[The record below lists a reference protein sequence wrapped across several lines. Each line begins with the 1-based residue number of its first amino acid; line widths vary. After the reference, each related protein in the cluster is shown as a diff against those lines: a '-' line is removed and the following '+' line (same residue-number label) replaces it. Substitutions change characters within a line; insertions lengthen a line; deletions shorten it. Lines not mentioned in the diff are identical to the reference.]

1 MGITINGK
9 KGKSIMSRLGK
20 KPVPIPDGVKVSLN
34 GSIVKAEGPKG
45 LLEYKLPAN
54 VKAKIDE
61 AKKLLSVE
69 TTYVIP
75 QDNINHGTIRSHIN
89 NMFIGVH
96 HGYEEKMEIIGT
108 GYKVAMEGKNLAI
121 SLGFSHP
128 VKVDVPAGITVTIPN
143 PNLLVIQGI
152 NKQITGAFA
161 AKIKAIKPSEPYN
174 LKGIKYVD
182 EVIKRKTGKTFVSGT
197 A

>member
-1 MGITINGK
+1 
-9 KGKSIMSRLGK
+9 MSRLGR

-34 GSIVKAEGPKG
+34 DKAVKAEGPKG
-45 LLEYKLPAN
+45 SLEYKLPAN
-54 VKAKIDE
+54 VKVKIDE
-61 AKKLLSVE
+61 QKKLVFVE
-69 TTYVIP
+69 TTYITS
-75 QDNINHGTIRSHIN
+75 QDKINHGTIRSHIN
-89 NMFIGVH
+89 NMLIGVH
-96 HGYEEKMEIIGT
+96 QGYEEGMEIIGT
-108 GYKVAMEGKNLAI
+108 GYKAVMEGKNLAI
-121 SLGFSHP
+121 NLGYSHP

-143 PNLLVIQGI
+143 PNMVVMQGV
-152 NKQITGAFA
+152 NKQLVGAFA

>member
-1 MGITINGK
+1 
-9 KGKSIMSRLGK
+9 MSRLGR
-20 KPVPIPDGVKVSLN
+20 KPVPIPDGVKVAVN
-34 GSIVKAEGPKG
+34 GNAVKAEGPKG
-45 LLEYKLPAN
+45 SLEYKLPAN
-54 VKAKIDE
+54 VKVKIDE

-89 NMFIGVH
+89 NMLIGVH
-96 HGYEEKMEIIGT
+96 QGYEEKMEIIGT
-108 GYKVAMEGKNLAI
+108 GYKAVMDGKNLAI

-128 VKVDVPAGITVTIPN
+128 VKVDVPAGIAVTIPN

>member
-1 MGITINGK
+1 
-9 KGKSIMSRLGK
+9 MSRLGK

-34 GSIVKAEGPKG
+34 SSTVKAEGPKG
-45 LLEYKLPAN
+45 TLEYKLPVN
-54 VKAKIDE
+54 VKVKIDE
-61 AKKLLSVE
+61 AKKLLTVE

-89 NMFIGVH
+89 NMLIGVH

-108 GYKVAMEGKNLAI
+108 GYKAVMEGKNLAI

-128 VKVDVPAGITVTIPN
+128 VKVDVPAGIAVTIPN
-143 PNLLVIQGI
+143 PNLVVIQGA
-152 NKQITGAFA
+152 NKQVVGAFA

-174 LKGIKYVD
+174 LKGIKYTD

>member
-1 MGITINGK
+1 
-9 KGKSIMSRLGK
+9 MSRLGR
-20 KPVPIPDGVKVSLN
+20 KPVQIPDGVKVAVN
-34 GSIVKAEGPKG
+34 GSAVKAEGPKG
-45 LLEYKLPAN
+45 ALEYKLPDN
-54 VKAKIDE
+54 VKVKIDE

-89 NMFIGVH
+89 NMIIGVH

-108 GYKVAMEGKNLAI
+108 GYKAVMEGKSAGGGSAFGGNLAI

-128 VKVDVPAGITVTIPN
+128 VKVDVPAGIVVTIPN

-152 NKQITGAFA
+152 NKQIIGAFA

>member
-1 MGITINGK
+1 
-9 KGKSIMSRLGK
+9 MSRLGR
-20 KPVPIPDGVKVSLN
+20 KPVPIPDGVKVAVN
-34 GSIVKAEGPKG
+34 GNIVKAEGPKG
-45 LLEYKLPAN
+45 TLEYILPAN
-54 VKAKIDE
+54 VKVKIDE

-89 NMFIGVH
+89 NMLIGVH

-108 GYKVAMEGKNLAI
+108 GYKAVMDGKNLAI

-128 VKVDVPAGITVTIPN
+128 VKVEVPVGIAVTIPN

-152 NKQITGAFA
+152 NKQVTGAFA